1 MRTFIAI
8 ELSEEIKKSVGELME
23 RLKTTNARVKWVEPK
38 NLHITLKFLGE
49 VPEREIENL
58 TLLTTDAL
66 KGKSSFRS
74 KFEGT
79 GTFPE
84 GKNPRVVWIGT
95 TEGAEEQKD
104 LALSVERS
112 LCTAGYRKEE
122 REFKAHITIG
132 RVKEKKNLDALLK
145 VLDEVKDQKFGDI
158 IVDHINIMKST
169 LNPKGPIY
177 EVLKRIPLKQ

>member
-8 ELSEEIKKSVGELME
+8 ELSEEIKQNIGALIE
-23 RLKTTNARVKWVEPK
+23 RLKTTEAGVKWVEPK

-49 VPEREIENL
+49 VPEREVKNL
-58 TLLTTDAL
+58 IDLTTEAL
-66 KGKSSFRS
+66 KGGSSFKSR
-74 KFEGT
+74 FEGG

-95 TEGAEEQKD
+95 TEGAEEQRE
-104 LALSVERS
+104 LSLS
-112 LCTAGYRKEE
+112 LEKVLSKAGYREE
-122 REFKAHITIG
+122 KREFKAHITIG

-145 VLDEVKDQKFGDI
+145 ELNKAKDQKFGEE
-158 IVDHINIMKST
+158 IVDHVNIMKST

-177 EVLKRIPLKQ
+177 EVVKRIPLK